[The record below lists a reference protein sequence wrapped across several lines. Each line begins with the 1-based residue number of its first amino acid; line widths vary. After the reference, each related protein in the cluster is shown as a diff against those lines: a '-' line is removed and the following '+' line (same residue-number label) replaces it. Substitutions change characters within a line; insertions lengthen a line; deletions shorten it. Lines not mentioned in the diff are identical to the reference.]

1 MTTPEPHLP
10 ASFEARALE
19 VDGFPFHYTAHE
31 GDRWWTLRDLVRV
44 GLPLRTNQFDD
55 GDVLDVRPKMVRE
68 EALRSWAKQTRSDTG
83 PRLQSWLGTI
93 QQALLG
99 FDVEGDIDWLRTRA
113 ESSKVHRAPS
123 SKPALEERYET
134 LDVGQTPPAPPA
146 KEDEEG
152 SHQYETIDWTTF
164 VYEGDEVRG
173 ISLRAMVEAG
183 LYEQMGHAVRA
194 LRRANLSFSPV
205 QEESSGGRPSTDYV
219 LTLQDAKRFAA
230 RARTEVGLR
239 ILDVI
244 IEHHDEFQRVLSGD
258 PEATA
263 RVREHRRASSAPAE
277 DPLLAQLEAMARMR
291 REALAREAR
300 LEAVE
305 ASLGALEE
313 ERRRR
318 LADRENRALAPEPEV
333 GPAEL
338 PLRARV
344 NRLVRGWAYEHG
356 GDYQAAYNELYR
368 EYRDR
373 YHTDLKA
380 RAAHAGA
387 GVGALD
393 IAEQLGVLEEVYAVT
408 HELYAPRP
416 TTGAPGRK

>member
-1 MTTPEPHLP
+1 MNPQMNAPE
-10 ASFEARALE
+10 SFEARSLE
-19 VDGFPFHYTAHE
+19 LDGLSFGYAIH
-31 GDRWWTLRDLVRV
+31 DQSRWWTLRDLVVMRF
-44 GLPLRTNQFDD
+44 PLRTNQFEDR
-55 GDVLDVRPKMVRE
+55 DVLDVRPKMVRE
-68 EALRSWAKQTRSDTG
+68 EALRRWAQQTRSDNG
-83 PRLQSWLGTI
+83 PRLLEWLGTI
-93 QQALLG
+93 QQALHGL
-99 FDVEGDIDWLRTRA
+99 DVEGDIDWLRTRA
-113 ESSKVHRAPS
+113 EASTVRRTPQAAP
-123 SKPALEERYET
+123 EE
-134 LDVGQTPPAPPA
+134 
-146 KEDEEG
+146 KEPTAG
-152 SHQYETIDWTTF
+152 YVTIDWTAF
-164 VYEGDEVRG
+164 LYEGDEARG